1 MPADREPDLAAD
13 WRADFRAAEE
23 RMLEA
28 SLSVTPSERLRWLEE
43 ALRFAA
49 KMGALR
55 YDDYDHETTTVER
68 LTIDTA
74 ADTDFRRSHLKM

>member
-1 MPADREPDLAAD
+1 MPADPQPAPSTT

-23 RMLEA
+23 RILEA

-49 KMGALR
+49 KMGALPR
-55 YDDYDHETTTVER
+55 GDDAHPTG
-68 LTIDTA
+68 
-74 ADTDFRRSHLKM
+74 